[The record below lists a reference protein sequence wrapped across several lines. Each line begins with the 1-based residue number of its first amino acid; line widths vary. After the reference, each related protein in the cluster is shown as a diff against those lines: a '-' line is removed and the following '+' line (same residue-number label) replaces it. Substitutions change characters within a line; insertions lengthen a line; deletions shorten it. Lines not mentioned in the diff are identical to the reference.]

1 MLQLDPAKR
10 IPLSKVLEHRWMQE
24 GEDGSTARTALAQ
37 NHQRNSSSNLLL
49 NDKVMLA
56 IQRLNFNTEL
66 VKEVISFYSSLS
78 QSLTTRSSF
87 LIM

>member
-78 QSLTTRSSF
+78 QFLTTRSSF